1 MAQVTFLLQE
11 GQSRFPEEDADRL
24 KPEGRAC
31 GTGSL
36 SWLEPVRAQGQS
48 SIQRWHSLLGSD
60 SGIANVYCPSVRVW
74 PQGRHAGPF
83 TGGKPRPRQ
92 PGSPWQ
98 GGESHPG
105 PPEPRPC
112 ARSITPHCL
121 PGRGGGLGPPERF
134 VLSHLHASWPPASC
148 DPFRPRTPCKP
159 RS

>member
-36 SWLEPVRAQGQS
+36 SRLEPVRAQGQS

-60 SGIANVYCPSVRVW
+60 SGIANVYCPSVRMW

-121 PGRGGGLGPPERF
+121 PGRGGLGPPARF
-134 VLSHLHASWPPASC
+134 ALSHLYASWPPASC
-148 DPFRPRTPCKP
+148 VSFRPRTPYKP